1 MASASCQLSF
11 FPHPFFDDKLA
22 VILTVDHLD
31 QEEKR
36 FRQSPPSPCAQCL
49 VAWSYF
55 HLDPAYAPIAGGMKE
70 RQRFGRQGQD
80 DRLFA
85 VDMAFVL
92 GNRDLSS
99 GARRSVG
106 PRSLAPYWLSKSGSR
121 AGVLSL
127 LGRVPPIASYLQT
140 RTLGILYTR
149 QVRTDM
155 YSLHTARSGARL
167 AQGQDCGVVVAG
179 KRAGEMRGN

>member
-1 MASASCQLSF
+1 
-11 FPHPFFDDKLA
+11 
-22 VILTVDHLD
+22 
-31 QEEKR
+31 
-36 FRQSPPSPCAQCL
+36 
-49 VAWSYF
+49 
-55 HLDPAYAPIAGGMKE
+55 MKE
-70 RQRFGRQGQD
+70 RQRFGRQGED

-106 PRSLAPYWLSKSGSR
+106 PRSLAPYWLSKIGSR

-140 RTLGILYTR
+140 RTLGILHTR
-149 QVRTDM
+149 QVRTDT
-155 YSLHTARSGARL
+155 YSLHTASSGARL

-179 KRAGEMRGN
+179 KRVDEMRGN